1 MKIARLLEIVTILLN
16 RKTITATEL
25 SRRFEVSVRTIY
37 RDIDVLSAA
46 GVPIF
51 TMQGSGGGISIM
63 DEYSIDRAILNDH
76 EKNSILLALKTLQ
89 AIQYPEID
97 QVLEKLGS
105 AFRQNISDWIAIDFS
120 PWGAD
125 PNQYDKFAN
134 LKMAILKTLVIEID
148 YINSRNVRTT
158 RAVEPHRLVFKSQ
171 AWYLWGFC
179 QLRQDYRTFR
189 ISRIKRVAVGKETF
203 DRSRTHIVPA
213 DRPDPS
219 QPLFT
224 HCVLRFQPE
233 ALYRLFDDFDDDA
246 LVHNDDG
253 SYTASFDMPE
263 DDWLYGY
270 ILSFGPGVRVIEPKR
285 LARIIKERAEKIVRN
300 YT

>member
-16 RKTITATEL
+16 RKTVTATEL
-25 SRRFEVSVRTIY
+25 ARRFEVSVRTIY

-46 GVPIF
+46 GVPIY

-125 PNQYDKFAN
+125 PNQYNKFSD

-148 YINSRNVRTT
+148 YINSRNTRTT
-158 RAVEPHRLVFKSQ
+158 RLIEPHRLVFKSQ
-171 AWYLWGFC
+171 AWYLWGYC
-179 QLRQDYRTFR
+179 RLRSDYRTFR
-189 ISRIKRVAVGKETF
+189 ISRIKRVVITSEVF
-203 DRSRTHIVPA
+203 DRSRTHIVVA
-213 DRPDPS
+213 DETNTS
-219 QPLFT
+219 QPMFT

-233 ALYRLFDDFDDDA
+233 ALYRLFDDFDDSA
-246 LVHNDDG
+246 VVPNEDG
-253 SYTASFDMPE
+253 TFTASFDMPE

-270 ILSFGPGVRVIEPKR
+270 ILSFGPGARVIEPKR

-300 YT
+300 YS